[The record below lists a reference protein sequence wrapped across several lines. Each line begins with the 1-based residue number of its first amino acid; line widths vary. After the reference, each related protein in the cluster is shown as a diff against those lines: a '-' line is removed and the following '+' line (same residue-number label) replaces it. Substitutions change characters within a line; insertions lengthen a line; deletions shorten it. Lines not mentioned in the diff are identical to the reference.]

1 MAREVSDRAADRV
14 IGTLDIGTNA
24 VRLLVA
30 RVHPDA
36 SYSVVTQQ
44 REQVRLGVGG
54 FTNHLLTAEAID
66 RAVSVCTQFATLA
79 RAHGAGRLVAA
90 ATSAT
95 REAANQGVLLAR
107 LEREA
112 GVHVR
117 VVSGREEA
125 RLIFQALRHH
135 VGLDERP
142 VVCLDIGGGS
152 TEIAVGDVACDLY
165 LDSLKLGSLRLAA
178 DRFGLENEAPI
189 AGEAYRELK
198 RTIDVTAIYAARAV
212 RDAGVAAAYGTSG
225 TIRTLA
231 AVAAQAVRSDDVGDD
246 SLLTLGDVRKTAK
259 LLRSLPLAERRRVPG
274 MSAER
279 ADVIVAGAAILEA
292 LMEGCG
298 LESLRAVTQC
308 GVREGLLDEEVEA
321 LEPGRRRHR
330 RAVRERS
337 VSRLARACGADEGHA
352 AQVTALALQLFDS
365 ASGARLHRYGEA
377 ERELLEHA
385 ARLHDVGAIV
395 AYNDHHLHSY
405 YVVRHSD
412 LLGFD
417 QEEIVMI
424 ATITL
429 LHRKAM
435 SAARYPQHATLDRR
449 GSRLATRLGVLL
461 RIAELLDRGH
471 AGAVPT
477 ARLTRAAGGVRLE
490 VVPAGDCRLELWGV
504 ENRRRALE
512 KGLGHPLEVMVLA
525 PDGVSA
531 DYAEG
536 RRRGD

>member
-1 MAREVSDRAADRV
+1 MAREGSDRAADRV

-30 RVHPDA
+30 RVHADA

-44 REQVRLGVGG
+44 REQVRLGEGG
-54 FTNHLLTAEAID
+54 LATRMLTPDAID
-66 RAVSVCTQFATLA
+66 RAVSVCTQFAALA
-79 RAHGAGRLVAA
+79 RSHGARRLIAA

-95 REAANQGVLLAR
+95 REAANQGVLIAR

-125 RLIFQALRHH
+125 RLIFQALRHR
-135 VGLDERP
+135 VGLGERP
-142 VVCLDIGGGS
+142 VACFDIGGGS
-152 TEIAVGDVACDLY
+152 TEIAVGDVARDRF

-178 DRFGLENEAPI
+178 DRFGLDNEAPI
-189 AGEAYRELK
+189 TAEAYGDLK
-198 RTIDVTAIYAARAV
+198 RSIEVTSVYAARAV
-212 RDAGVAAAYGTSG
+212 RDFDVAAAYGTSG

-231 AVAAQAVRSDDVGDD
+231 AVAARAVHADATSDET
-246 SLLTLGDVRKTAK
+246 LLTLEDVRQAAN
-259 LLRSLPLAERRRVPG
+259 LLRRLNLAERRRVPG
-274 MSAER
+274 MSPER

-298 LESLRAVTQC
+298 IESLRTVVQC
-308 GVREGLLDEEVEA
+308 GVREGLLDEELEA
-321 LEPGRRRHR
+321 REPGRPLHR
-330 RAVRERS
+330 KAVRERS
-337 VSRLARACGADEGHA
+337 VSRLARACGTDENHA
-352 AQVTALALQLFDS
+352 AQVAALALQLFDS
-365 ASGARLHRYGEA
+365 AACARLHRYGEA
-377 ERELLEHA
+377 ERELLEYA
-385 ARLHDVGAIV
+385 ARLHDIGAIV
-395 AYNDHHLHSY
+395 AYNDHHLHSH

-435 SAARYPQHATLDRR
+435 SAARYPHDAVLGRR
-449 GSRLATRLGVLL
+449 GSRLAVRLGVLL

-471 AGAVPT
+471 AGAVAT
-477 ARLTRAAGGVRLE
+477 ARLTRAAGGMRLE

-504 ENRRRALE
+504 ENRRRPLE
-512 KGLGHPLEVMVLA
+512 KGLGHTLEVVVLA
-525 PDGVSA
+525 PDGVPA

-536 RRRGD
+536 WRRGD